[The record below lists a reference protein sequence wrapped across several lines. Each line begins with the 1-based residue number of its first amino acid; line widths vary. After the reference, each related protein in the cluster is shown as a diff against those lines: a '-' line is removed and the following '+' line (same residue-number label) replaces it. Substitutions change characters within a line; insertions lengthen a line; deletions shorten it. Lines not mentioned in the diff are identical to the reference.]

1 MAIVSCVVQ
10 LLLVE
15 DDAAIRGALIRVL
28 TEHGHAVTSTASA
41 MAALRHVLDSPPDLV
56 LLDLG
61 LPDLGGYEALRM
73 MRAVSAV
80 PVVVVTAHDDEQE
93 IIRVLDAGADDYVI
107 KPFGVGQI
115 EARIRAVLRRGS
127 QDGRKDGGPLEAGGL
142 RLDPDA
148 REATLDGTPLDLSR
162 REFELLHYLAQRAGQ
177 VVTRRDLLTHVW
189 QLPYGGADKTVDV
202 HISWLRRKLG
212 ETAQQPRYLHTVRGV
227 GVKLSPPGESRP
239 RA

>member
-1 MAIVSCVVQ
+1 MAQ

-41 MAALRHVLDSPPDLV
+41 MTALRHVLDTPPDLV

-93 IIRVLDAGADDYVI
+93 IIRVLDAGADDYVV

-115 EARIRAVLRRGS
+115 EARIRAVLRRAS
-127 QDGRKDGGPLEAGGL
+127 QRDGRDGKASGPLEAGGL

-148 REATLDGTPLDLSR
+148 HEATLDGMPLDLSR
-162 REFELLHYLAQRAGQ
+162 REFDLLHYLTLHAGQ

-189 QLPYGGADKTVDV
+189 QMPYGGADKTVDV
-202 HISWLRRKLG
+202 HVSWLRRKLG
-212 ETAQQPRYLHTVRGV
+212 ETAQRPRYLHTVRGV
-227 GVKLSPPGESRP
+227 GIKLSPPG
-239 RA
+239 

>member
-1 MAIVSCVVQ
+1 VAQ

-15 DDAAIRGALIRVL
+15 DDAAIRGALIRAL
-28 TEHGHAVTSTASA
+28 TERGHAVASTPGA
-41 MAALRHVLDSPPDLV
+41 MDALRQVLETPPDLI

-73 MRAVSAV
+73 IRAVSAV
-80 PVVVVTAHDDEQE
+80 PVVVITARDEESE

-107 KPFGVGQI
+107 KPFGAGQI

-127 QDGRKDGGPLEAGGL
+127 QADDKSAGPLEVGGL
-142 RLDPDA
+142 LLDADA
-148 REATLDGTPLDLSR
+148 HVATLNGMPLDLSR
-162 REFELLHYLAQRAGQ
+162 REFELLHYLALHAGQ

-189 QLPYGGADKTVDV
+189 RLPYGGADKTVDV

-212 ETAQQPRYLHTVRGV
+212 ETAQQPSYLHTVRGV
-227 GVKLSPPGESRP
+227 GVKLSAPP
-239 RA
+239 